1 MVVWCW
7 CGGGG
12 DGGCG
17 GGGGGM
23 VGSVEELMNELTK
36 GEEADASVISVR
48 NFLFRQRSTVSCEGK
63 MGTGFSGL

>member
-1 MVVWCW
+1 MDLWCW

-48 NFLFRQRSTVSCEGK
+48 NFLFR
-63 MGTGFSGL
+63 